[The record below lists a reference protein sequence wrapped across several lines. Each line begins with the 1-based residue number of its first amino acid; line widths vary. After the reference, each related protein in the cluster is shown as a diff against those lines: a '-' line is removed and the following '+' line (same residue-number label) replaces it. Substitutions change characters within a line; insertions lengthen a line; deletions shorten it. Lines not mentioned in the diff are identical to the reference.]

1 MSKLFKSI
9 DPRAF
14 RRKRNLWMAYASEA
28 AAPVLAVAARAAAK
42 GARTEP
48 HQWRRGLI
56 LSHTHIG
63 DVLYRTCSLK
73 ALRDALPQCEWTYA
87 ASPGSA
93 EALRNNPY
101 LREVLP
107 VVAGENSW
115 QLTPG
120 GFATLA
126 RRQFDVVLCSNTL
139 RHYPDLFLAAR
150 LGIPN
155 RVAFSNKGFSGLITH
170 PVRYDFPESYPSY
183 FRAMVASVAGS
194 KGDWALVPE
203 LYPDE
208 SNDELATALWKGF
221 GLDSSLSVVACA
233 LRTRQASGNWP
244 YSVMLDVLIRARAQ
258 RKFDVVLCGAP
269 GDANQL
275 DEVAAT
281 LPFPVR
287 VLAGEADVLTF
298 AAFLGKCSALLTL
311 DSGPRHIGNA
321 MKIPVIFARNLS
333 HSMKEAGRYTG
344 LETDLAPDVEYLPDS
359 EVEIV
364 TRALST
370 DAMAKVL
377 LDRISEQV
385 GRA

>member
-1 MSKLFKSI
+1 MSKLFESI
-9 DPRAF
+9 DPQAF
-14 RRKRNLWMAYASEA
+14 RRKRNLWFACASEA
-28 AAPVLAVAARAAAK
+28 LAPILSVAASLAAK
-42 GARTEP
+42 GERTEP
-48 HQWRRGLI
+48 RQWRRGLI

-73 ALRDALPQCEWTYA
+73 ELHEALPQCEWTYA
-87 ASPGSA
+87 ASRGSA
-93 EALRNNPY
+93 AALRNNPY
-101 LREVLP
+101 LSEVLP
-107 VVAGENSW
+107 IVAGENSW
-115 QLTPG
+115 QLTRG

-126 RRQFDVVLCSNTL
+126 QRQFDVVLCSNTL

-170 PVRYDFPESYPSY
+170 PVRYNFPDSYPSY
-183 FRAMVASVAGS
+183 FRTMVASVFGS

-203 LYPDE
+203 LYPDA
-208 SNDELATALWKGF
+208 SNDESATALWKGF
-221 GLDSSLSVVACA
+221 GLDSSSIVVACA
-233 LRTRQASGNWP
+233 LKTRQASGNWP
-244 YSVMLDVLIRARAQ
+244 QSVMLDVLIRARAQ
-258 RKFDVVLCGAP
+258 RPFDVVLCGAP
-269 GDANQL
+269 GDVTHLN
-275 DEVAAT
+275 EVAAA
-281 LPFPVR
+281 LPFPAR

-333 HSMKEAGRYTG
+333 HSMREAGRYTG
-344 LETDLAPDVEYLPDS
+344 LETDLAPDAEYLADG
-359 EVEIV
+359 EVERV

-370 DAMAKVL
+370 DAMATVL

-385 GRA
+385 ERA